1 MSAIERDWFPTHL
14 RVTVIGAR
22 NLRAKRK
29 KGPNNC
35 YTVIRLGPEKYR
47 TSVQGGTLNP
57 EWKEECTLELPL
69 VLDNSDRWT
78 LHLTVKHN
86 NTRLPVDNFLGHV
99 SVPIAELYQ
108 NKNRRKNEWY
118 DLQSKPNKVAKDR
131 GQLQLAFQ
139 FLRDNMTASAY
150 ELSRARPQSVFN
162 KFKDKVASLKYGMS
176 HEILP
181 NEGPSTSLKYH
192 RNGRMSKSHSY
203 VAQMD
208 SRQEINATFNSAEAN
223 NQIEPEVHPYLF
235 HSFHKNSGDDV
246 HTKVKLRKE
255 NSSFVEDKSETSAVN
270 LEETTAVKLET
281 KDTDH
286 NKTLEPA
293 VVAPELPK
301 IETNPGNILTSYNH
315 PVEFLR
321 PSRFDDKLI
330 LTSFMLAGEGQDSA
344 VERLKIKPTT
354 CCAQCFRNAELRS
367 R

>member
-1 MSAIERDWFPTHL
+1 MSSIERDWFPTHL

-22 NLRAKRK
+22 NLKAKGRR
-29 KGPNNC
+29 GLNNC
-35 YTVIRLGPEKYR
+35 YTVIRLGPEKYM

-57 EWKEECTLELPL
+57 EWKEECTLQLPL
-69 VLDNSDRWT
+69 VLDNSDR
-78 LHLTVKHN
+78 
-86 NTRLPVDNFLGHV
+86 
-99 SVPIAELYQ
+99 
-108 NKNRRKNEWY
+108 WY

-150 ELSRARPQSVFN
+150 ELSTARPQSVFN

-181 NEGPSTSLKYH
+181 NEGPSTSLKHH

-203 VAQMD
+203 VAHMD
-208 SRQEINATFNSAEAN
+208 SRDEINATFNSAEAN
-223 NQIEPEVHPYLF
+223 NQTEPEVHPYPF

-255 NSSFVEDKSETSAVN
+255 NSSFVEDKSEPSAMN

-286 NKTLEPA
+286 NKTLETA
-293 VVAPELPK
+293 VAPELPK

-315 PVEFLR
+315 PVEFLK

-344 VERLKIKPTT
+344 IERLRIKPPT